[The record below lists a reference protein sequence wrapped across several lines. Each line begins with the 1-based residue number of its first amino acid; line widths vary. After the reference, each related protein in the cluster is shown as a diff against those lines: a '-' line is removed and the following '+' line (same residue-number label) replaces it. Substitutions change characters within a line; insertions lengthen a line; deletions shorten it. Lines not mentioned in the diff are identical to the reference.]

1 MASISKTIGYLRVS
15 TVDQDLDK
23 NKAEILRLVHDKHL
37 GSGHVVFVEEKASG
51 KKPWRER
58 RLAGIM
64 DDLVEGDNLV
74 VSEISRLGRSMLE
87 VMEILAIA
95 TDRKIRVYAVKGG
108 WELSDNMQSKIMA
121 MVFSIAAEIEHDLIS
136 LRTREALQAKKARGE
151 RLGRPP
157 GPGKSKLDPFRLE
170 IEALLK
176 NGATKTF
183 VAKRYGTSAANL
195 HLWLKKRLRNQTGK
209 IEE

>member
-1 MASISKTIGYLRVS
+1 MDSISKTIGYLRVS

-37 GSGHVVFVEEKASG
+37 GSGHVFFVEEKASG

-58 RLAGIM
+58 RIAEIM

-87 VMEILAIA
+87 IMEILSIA
-95 TDRKIRVYAVKGG
+95 TSKKIRVYAVKGE
-108 WELSDNMQSKIMA
+108 WELADNMQSKIMA

-136 LRTREALQAKKARGE
+136 QRTREALQAKRARGE

-157 GPGKSKLDPFRLE
+157 GPGKSKLDQFRPE

-176 NGATKTF
+176 NGTPKTF
-183 VAKRYGTSAANL
+183 IAKRYGTSASNL
-195 HLWLKKRLRNQTGK
+195 HLWLKKRRHNHTEQIK
-209 IEE
+209 E

>member
-1 MASISKTIGYLRVS
+1 M
-15 TVDQDLDK
+15 D
-23 NKAEILRLVHDKHL
+23 KAEILRLVHDKHL

-58 RLAGIM
+58 RIAEIM
-64 DDLVEGDNLV
+64 DDLVKGDNLV

-87 VMEILAIA
+87 IMEILAIA
-95 TDRKIRVYAVKGG
+95 TDRKIGVYAVKGD
-108 WELSDNMQSKIMA
+108 WELANNMQSTIMA
-121 MVFSIAAEIEHDLIS
+121 MVSSIATEIEHDLIS
-136 LRTREALQAKKARGE
+136 QRTREALQAKKARGE

-157 GPGKSKLDPFRLE
+157 GPGKSKLDLFRTE

-183 VAKRYGTSAANL
+183 VEKRYGTSAANL
-195 HLWLKKRLRNQTGK
+195 YLWLK
-209 IEE
+209 